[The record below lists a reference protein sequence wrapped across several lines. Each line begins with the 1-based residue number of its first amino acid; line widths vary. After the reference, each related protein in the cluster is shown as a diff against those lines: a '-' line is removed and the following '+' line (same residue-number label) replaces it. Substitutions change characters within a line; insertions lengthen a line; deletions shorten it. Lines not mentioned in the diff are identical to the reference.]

1 MELYSH
7 QIKAVSEMH
16 NGCIL
21 CGDVGTGKSRTAL
34 LYFYTRVCGGS
45 VVENGE
51 GSWGAPT
58 APRDLY
64 IITTAKKR
72 DSHEWI
78 SECVPFALGED
89 PDKSVGHIK
98 VTVDSWNNIKKYSNV
113 SGAFFIFDE
122 QRVSGWGA
130 WSKAF
135 LKITKRNQWILLS
148 ATPGDKWSDYIP
160 VFIANGFFKTKGE
173 FERMHCV
180 FSPYVDFPKIERY
193 TNTNVLNRY
202 RRQLL
207 VEMKY
212 KKQTTPIKHLIA
224 CEYDKNLYKTVMHDR
239 WNPYDNCPIDNVGQ
253 LCYILR
259 KVVNSDLSRIEQL
272 RFIMEQTER
281 AIIFYNYDYELEALK
296 EFFMNCSFEWST
308 NLTEKGGEAVY
319 RTFDIGEWN
328 GHKHDPVP
336 TSDMWV
342 YLVQYNAGAEGWN
355 CTTTDTM
362 IFFSQNYSYR
372 MTKQAAGR
380 IDRLNTPYDEL
391 HYYHFKSLAPIDVA
405 ISRALTAKKNFNENA
420 FVHF

>member
-7 QIKAVSEMH
+7 QLDAVEKMH

-34 LYFYTRVCGGS
+34 LYFYTKVCVGN
-45 VVENGE
+45 VVVNGE
-51 GSWGAPT
+51 GSWGAPV
-58 APRDLY
+58 APRDLF

-72 DSHEWI
+72 DSGEWL
-78 SECVPFALGED
+78 SECVPFAIGED
-89 PDKSVGHIK
+89 PKTSVGHIK
-98 VTVDSWNNIKKYSNV
+98 VTVDSWNNIKKYADV

-130 WSKAF
+130 WSKTF
-135 LKITKRNQWILLS
+135 LRITRRNQWILLS

-173 FERMHCV
+173 FERLHCV

-193 TNTNVLNRY
+193 TNTGLLNRY

-212 KKQTTPIKHLIA
+212 TKHTTPLQHMVM
-224 CEYDKNLYKTVMHDR
+224 CEYDKNLYKLVMRDR
-239 WNPYDNCPIDNVGQ
+239 WNPYDNEPIENVGQ

-272 RFIMEQTER
+272 RFIMEQTDK
-281 AIIFYNYDYELEALK
+281 AIIFYNYDYELDALK
-296 EFFMNCSFEWST
+296 EYFTNCSFAWST
-308 NLTEKGGEAVY
+308 KLTDGEPEVVY
-319 RTFDIGEWN
+319 RTFDVAEWN

-355 CTTTDTM
+355 CVTTDTM
-362 IFFSQNYSYR
+362 IFYSQNYSYR

-380 IDRLNTPYDEL
+380 IDRLNTPFNEL

-405 ISRALTAKKNFNENA
+405 ISRALAAKKNFNENA
-420 FVHF
+420 FLRL